1 MNKVYKVGDIRN
13 GSEVLPK
20 EKRKKILLLSDDLRM
35 GSGVATMSKEIV
47 LGWAHRFN
55 TYQVGG
61 AVKHPEKG
69 KMLDVSQSV
78 QETTGVEDA
87 VVRILPWDGYGNAE
101 LLRQLLTIEQPD
113 AIVHFTDPRYFS
125 WLYAIEHEI
134 RQVCPILYY
143 TIWDDVGSPPDFE
156 MDPLYNREYYESCD
170 WLGCISKQTYG
181 MVKRL
186 TELTD
191 EPTWKPHE
199 GWQVSYVP
207 HGINTEIYT
216 PTEVPDDFKKDIL
229 GDKEYDFVLFWSN
242 RNIRRKQP
250 SDVIYSYKLFC
261 ERIGK
266 ERAEKTVLLMHT
278 QPMDENGTNLP
289 EVVRRLNPMGNVV
302 FSDKRLPAES
312 LNYLYNLADCT
323 INIAGN
329 EGFGLTTAE
338 SVMSG
343 TPIIVNVTGGLQDQC
358 GFTYNGKL
366 LTHNDYVKIGTLHDW
381 RLWKDVV
388 QWGEWAFPIWS
399 KVRTIAGSIPT
410 PYIWDDKV
418 DVVEVADEIYS
429 VYSLG
434 RDNLKA
440 RGKVGREAFIN
451 ELGLSSDNMNTQMI
465 NGIETTIQNWTPRER
480 WELFKIN

>member
-1 MNKVYKVGDIRN
+1 MNKVYKVGDMRN

-20 EKRKKILLLSDDLRM
+20 DKRKKILLLSDDLRM
-35 GSGVATMSKEIV
+35 GSGVATMSKELV
-47 LGWAHRFN
+47 MGWLHRFN

-69 KMLDVSQSV
+69 KLFDVSESAK
-78 QETTGVEDA
+78 TATGVEDA
-87 VVRILPWDGYGNAE
+87 SVRILPWDGYGNAD

-113 AIVHFTDPRYFS
+113 AIVHFTDPRYWQ
-125 WLYAIEHEI
+125 WLYAIEHEV
-134 RQVCPILYY
+134 RQVCPIIYY

-156 MDPLYNREYYESCD
+156 LDPLYNRSYYESCD
-170 WLGCISKQTYG
+170 SLACISKQTYG

-186 TELTD
+186 TSLTD
-191 EPTWKPHE
+191 ESTWKPHQD
-199 GWQVSYVP
+199 WQVKYVP
-207 HGINTEIYT
+207 HGINSEVYK
-216 PTEVPDDFKKDIL
+216 PVEVPIEFRKSIL
-229 GDKEYDFVLFWSN
+229 GDTEYDFVLFWSN

-261 ERIGK
+261 ESIG
-266 ERAEKTVLLMHT
+266 EEKAKRTCLVMHT
-278 QPMDENGTNLP
+278 QPIDENGTDLY
-289 EVVRRLNPMGNVV
+289 EVVKRLNPIGNVI
-302 FSDKRLPAES
+302 FSTARQPVEN

-358 GFTYNGKL
+358 GFKLNGKY
-366 LTHNDYVKIGTLHDW
+366 LTHDDYTQIGTLHNW
-381 RLWKDVV
+381 RKWEGKVEN
-388 QWGEWAFPIWS
+388 GEWAFPIWS
-399 KVRTIAGSIPT
+399 RAQTIAGSVPT

-418 DVVEVADEIYS
+418 DVVEVGKQILE
-429 VYSLG
+429 VYELG
-434 RDNLKA
+434 RVELKR
-440 RGKVGREAFIN
+440 RGLVGREAFIN
-451 ELGLSSDNMNTQMI
+451 EMGLSSDNMNTQMVHT
-465 NGIETTIQNWTPRER
+465 IETTLENWKPKQK